1 MASLLLQKN
10 YCYDTLR
17 LQRSFLFIE
26 RLLNQPL
33 GSVGASYKIGQL
45 FLIKK
50 EVNFLK
56 SEFSSSGAAVFIK
69 CFSTNR

>member
-1 MASLLLQKN
+1 MATFLLQKN

-45 FLIKK
+45 FIIQK
-50 EVNFLK
+50 EVNF
-56 SEFSSSGAAVFIK
+56 
-69 CFSTNR
+69 